1 MDPELDPVGELN
13 QEATELMLREADRRL
28 EPGQLFAYMF
38 TQLAPA
44 ARLPR
49 RLSQVAARLET
60 GTLKVGIAPT
70 DLTGL
75 ERLLRSTANRVGAAL
90 IIAGLLV
97 SSALMAQVND
107 TVSLVG
113 YILSGLIA
121 LYWFWKILRTP

>member
-1 MDPELDPVGELN
+1 M
-13 QEATELMLREADRRL
+13 ELMLREADRRL
-28 EPGQLFAYMF
+28 EPSELFAYMF

-49 RLSQVAARLET
+49 RLSQVVARLET
-60 GTLKVGIAPT
+60 GTLKVGISPT
-70 DLTGL
+70 DLGGL

-113 YILSGLIA
+113 YVLSGLIA
-121 LYWFWKILRTP
+121 LYWFWKILRTPGDL